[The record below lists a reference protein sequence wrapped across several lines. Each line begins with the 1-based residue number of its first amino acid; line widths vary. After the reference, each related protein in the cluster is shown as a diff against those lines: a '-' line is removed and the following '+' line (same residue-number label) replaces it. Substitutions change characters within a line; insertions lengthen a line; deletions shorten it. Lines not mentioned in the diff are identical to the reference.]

1 MAPIFVTHDTRDRIV
16 QRLETIGADT
26 SRKWGKMQPIEM
38 IAHLRRA
45 LEISLGEV
53 EVKDE
58 SNFLMRSI
66 LVPIVF
72 SGYLPWPKGKLKT
85 LPVFLATPEGDID
98 EEKTKLVAAL
108 DRFIEA
114 SEKEPEKKALSPAFG
129 WLTLGYWRKVHGIH
143 TDHHL
148 RQFGV

>member
-1 MAPIFVTHDTRDRIV
+1 MAAIFLTNDTRDQIV
-16 QRLETIGADT
+16 QRLEKIGADT
-26 SRKWGKMQPIEM
+26 SRKWGVMQPIEM

-45 LEISLGEV
+45 FEISLGEV
-53 EVKDE
+53 EVRDE
-58 SNFLMRSI
+58 SNFVVRNVLG
-66 LVPIVF
+66 PIAF
-72 SGYLPWPKGKLKT
+72 SGLLPWPKGKLKT
-85 LPVFLATPEGDID
+85 LPVFLATPEGDIE
-98 EEKTKLVAAL
+98 EEKTKLVAAV
-108 DRFIEA
+108 DRFVEA